1 MFKKAL
7 LPLDITET
15 ETEIVSKANY
25 IKQLGIKYLRLLH
38 VSSPGAGNNEKIM
51 DRLNNLGVLLHSFG
65 YGITVEVREGYPP
78 TEICGAAA
86 REDIDLIFLPWRRKS
101 KAYRTLL
108 GSTAQE
114 VVRLTDQ
121 PVFIYKDMPEY
132 GEQNIDIVLYPT
144 DLKGAAAGVV
154 PYVKVFGEKAS
165 KLILLHVGRRAA
177 DPVSEE
183 KRQREVRE
191 RMVELERIFS
201 PGFKHVESHFGLGTP
216 HSNILEQAKE
226 SKVDLIV
233 MGRFTKTPLNKIM
246 GSTSV
251 KVVDHARCS
260 IMVIP

>member
-1 MFKKAL
+1 MFNKAL
-7 LPLDITET
+7 LPVDITET
-15 ETEIVSKANY
+15 ETEIVSKADY

-51 DRLNNLGVLLHSFG
+51 DRLNSLGVLLHSFG

-78 TEICGAAA
+78 TEICGAATG
-86 REDIDLIFLPWRRKS
+86 RDIDLIFLPWRRKS

-121 PVFIYKDMPEY
+121 PVYVYKSFPQN
-132 GEQNIDIVLYPT
+132 GKQNIDIVLYPT
-144 DLKGAAAGVV
+144 DLKEAAARVV
-154 PYVKVFGEKAS
+154 PYVKAFGGQAS
-165 KLILLHVGRRAA
+165 KIVLLHVGRRAA

-183 KRQREVRE
+183 KRQREVKE
-191 RMVELERIFS
+191 RMVELEGIFS
-201 PGFKHVESHFGLGTP
+201 SRFKHVESHFGVGMP
-216 HSNILEQAKE
+216 HSNILKQATE
-226 SKVDLIV
+226 SKADLIIT
-233 MGRFTKTPLNKIM
+233 GRFSKTPLHKIM